1 MTEPNYR
8 VLKFG
13 NHPTE
18 GLWNSRSFTRS
29 LVGRKS
35 FHEAEI
41 DSATGGDFIGSVLIK
56 VDDDSSMS
64 LTSLAQRVIIL
75 VCLKLECLRSQTP
88 TLLWIYHEIC

>member
-1 MTEPNYR
+1 MTMTEPNYR

-29 LVGRKS
+29 LVEAENL

-41 DSATGGDFIGSVLIK
+41 GCATGGDFIGSVLIK
-56 VDDDSSMS
+56 VDDDSKYV
-64 LTSLAQRVIIL
+64 LDKFGHRGL
-75 VCLKLECLRSQTP
+75 
-88 TLLWIYHEIC
+88 